1 MDPIQLLSLVCSSIG
16 AILFIVAVVFELKII
31 KKLKQIKKPVSWNF
45 LTFFTIFFFLGYVV
59 NIVSI
64 IGEFIVLQQVFGAL
78 VFLLGGVFVLLIIIV
93 SYNTYGAIFEAA
105 ETS

>member
-1 MDPIQLLSLVCSSIG
+1 MEPIQILSLVCSGIG
-16 AILFIVAVVFELKII
+16 AILFIVAVNFELKII
-31 KKLKQIKKPVSWNF
+31 KKLKQIKKSVPWNF

-64 IGEFIVLQQVFGAL
+64 FFEYVVLQQVFGAL
-78 VFLLGGVFVLLIIIV
+78 VFLLGGVFVLLIIFV